1 MIPTTQQEYDHKN
14 SVVVPLAFFDK
25 LMRCYYG
32 TGPRDGEQQY
42 QVVPENPTT
51 QVIPEISELK
61 NTTIG
66 MEAPKGYKAK
76 GIAERKLK
84 AKNGSRHDKTT
95 KEQDRSSKS
104 N

>member
-1 MIPTTQQEYDHKN
+1 MIPNAPQEYEHKN

-32 TGPRDGEQQY
+32 TGPRDGEQPY
-42 QVVPENPTT
+42 QIVPENPTT

-66 MEAPKGYKAK
+66 METPKGYKPK
-76 GIAERKLK
+76 GVAERKLK
-84 AKNGSRHDKTT
+84 AKQSGTRHDKTT
-95 KEQDRSSKS
+95 EEQA
-104 N
+104 